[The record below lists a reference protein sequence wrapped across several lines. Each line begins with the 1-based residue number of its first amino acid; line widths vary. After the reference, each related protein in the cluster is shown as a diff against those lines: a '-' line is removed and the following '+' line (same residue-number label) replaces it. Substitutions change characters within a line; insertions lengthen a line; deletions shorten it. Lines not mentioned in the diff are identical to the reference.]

1 MPLFS
6 GIFPVMRSA
15 DVAQIG
21 YEGLKAGRAVVITG
35 LLNKIMAM
43 SGRFSPSAIALRV
56 SAGMTA
62 GRSAGH

>member
-1 MPLFS
+1 
-6 GIFPVMRSA
+6 MRSP
-15 DVAQIG
+15 DVARIG

-43 SGRFSPSAIALRV
+43 SGRFSPSAVALRV

-62 GRSAGH
+62 RH